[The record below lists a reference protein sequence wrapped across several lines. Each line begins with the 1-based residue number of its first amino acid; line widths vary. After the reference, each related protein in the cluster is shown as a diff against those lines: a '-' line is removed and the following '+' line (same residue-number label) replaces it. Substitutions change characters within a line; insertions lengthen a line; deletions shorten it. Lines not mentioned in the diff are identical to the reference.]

1 MIKQI
6 SVFVENKP
14 GQLLDVLDILG
25 RENIDIM
32 ALSVA
37 DTNEYGI
44 VRMVVEDTEKAKA
57 VLNEGG
63 FVVKS
68 NHVVAIAIDDKPGA
82 LIKPLSV
89 LNDNNVSIEY
99 MYSFAEY
106 KEGLV
111 WIVIRTDNREIAEKV
126 LKENEIKIL
135 EQ

>member
-44 VRMVVEDTEKAKA
+44 VRMVVEDTEKAKS

-68 NHVVAIAIDDKPGA
+68 NHVVVIAIDDKPGA

-89 LNDNNVSIEY
+89 LNNNNVSIEY
-99 MYSFAEY
+99 MYSFAGY
-106 KEGLV
+106 KEDMV

-126 LKENEIKIL
+126 LKESGIKIL